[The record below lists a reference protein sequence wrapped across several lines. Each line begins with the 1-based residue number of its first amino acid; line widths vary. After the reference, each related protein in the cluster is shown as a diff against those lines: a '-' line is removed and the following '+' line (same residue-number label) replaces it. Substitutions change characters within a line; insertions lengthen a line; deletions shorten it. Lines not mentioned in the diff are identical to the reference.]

1 MKTLFPVFR
10 RRALA
15 ALAGLVVWNTA
26 TAAAASEPIKI
37 LVGFPAGGT
46 IDVVTRQLAE
56 QMQADLGVP
65 VLVENATGA
74 GGQLA
79 ALALKRAAAD
89 GRTLMVAPDH
99 TMVVVPLTLAKPG
112 FNAATDFAP
121 VGMVANYAG
130 ALAVSEASG
139 VKNFAEFIAY
149 VKARP
154 AAGSVGVSAP
164 GSKPHFQLD
173 ALGKQMNLA
182 LAAVPYRGSVPLVQD
197 LAGGHLFAGITALG
211 DFLEF
216 HRAGKLKVIAI
227 TGEQRSAALPA
238 VPTAQEQGHAMR
250 MDFWAGMFAPA
261 GTPKPVLERLNL
273 SLNKTLASA
282 KVRDRMAQ
290 LAFDP
295 VPSRPEEL
303 SQRIAADTRQWTP
316 LVEAA
321 GWAKQ

>member
-1 MKTLFPVFR
+1 MKTLFPLMR

-15 ALAGLVVWNTA
+15 ALAALALWSAA
-26 TAAAASEPIKI
+26 TAAAAGEPIKI

-74 GGQLA
+74 GGQIA

-89 GRTLMVAPDH
+89 GNTLMVAPDH
-99 TMVVVPLTLAKPG
+99 TMVIVPLTLAKPG
-112 FNAATDFAP
+112 FNPATDFAP

-130 ALAVSEASG
+130 ALAVSQASG

-173 ALGKQMNLA
+173 AIGKQLHLS

-216 HRAGKLKVIAI
+216 HRAGKLQVIAI
-227 TGEQRSAALPA
+227 TGEHRSAALPG
-238 VPTAQEQGHAMR
+238 VPTVQEQGQAMR

-261 GTPKPVLERLNL
+261 ATPRPVVERLNIA
-273 SLNKTLASA
+273 LNKALASV

-295 VPSRPEEL
+295 LPTKPEEL
-303 SQRIAADTRQWTP
+303 AQRIASDARQWAP
-316 LVEAA
+316 LVEAS
-321 GWAKQ
+321 GWTRQ